1 MSDFL
6 KDLQQTFMARIKNM
20 LLLNFIIAWCI
31 VNYKIVLKVIFEE
44 TSIDNKLAY
53 LEPSTIG
60 IWYGI
65 LLPLI
70 FAAIYIYLVPLLNLY
85 VVIGY
90 NKFVNKK
97 IQNYKVEAQKEEYK
111 LKREVERERLET
123 TEFLKETMQF
133 EKDEEKLKQE
143 KNKLEL
149 EKNKNSLQEEFN
161 KLKLEENNQKA
172 IELKLQEKEKMI
184 FTEEYN
190 ILTEEYNT
198 LKVNMQQLKL
208 DYSKLKNNSEV
219 YRKEKELFYKPK
231 STFSTEV
238 LKDVYNQNYE
248 PKVLGNID
256 SHYSNKNIYKE
267 LKNIYDEN
275 NEIKDLDTVVN
286 FPFEKKLKK

>member
-6 KDLQQTFMARIKNM
+6 KDLQQTFMARVKNM

-31 VNYKIVLKVIFEE
+31 VNYKIVLRVVFEE

-53 LEPSTIG
+53 LEPSSIG

-65 LLPLI
+65 ILPLI
-70 FAAIYIYLVPLLNLY
+70 FAAIYIYLIPLLNLY

-90 NKFVNKK
+90 NRFVNKK

-133 EKDEEKLKQE
+133 EKEEEKLKQE

-172 IELKLQEKEKMI
+172 RELELQEKEKI
-184 FTEEYN
+184 
-190 ILTEEYNT
+190 ILTEEYN
-198 LKVNMQQLKL
+198 KIKSSIQKLKL
-208 DYSKLKNNSEV
+208 DYTILKNNIEV
-219 YRKEKELFYKPK
+219 YRKENELINNSK
-231 STFSTEV
+231 STLSAT
-238 LKDVYNQNYE
+238 VYNKNYE
-248 PKVLGNID
+248 SKGLGNINRD
-256 SHYSNKNIYKE
+256 YSDNNMNKA
-267 LKNIYDEN
+267 LKNIYHEN
-275 NEIKDLDTVVN
+275 NQTKNLDTVVK